1 VGDRTRGDSYSAGIK
16 TNSWEEAMQSIR
28 ITLAGL
34 TAASVMLATGLVAG
48 NAAAEPS
55 ASTLKEGQSLA
66 FTRSKGNCLACH
78 MIEGGES
85 PGNIGPPLL
94 LMSSRFPDKAT
105 LRAQIENP
113 MVRNP
118 ETSMPAFGKYQ
129 VLSSDEMDS
138 LVEYIWSL

>member
-1 VGDRTRGDSYSAGIK
+1 MR
-16 TNSWEEAMQSIR
+16 SIR
-28 ITLAGL
+28 NTLTRFSAV
-34 TAASVMLATGLVAG
+34 SVMLVAG
-48 NAAAEPS
+48 LSGLAAGSAAAAPS
-55 ASTLKEGQSLA
+55 AETLKEGQSLA
-66 FTRSKGNCLACH
+66 FTRKKGNCLACH

-94 LMSSRFPDKAT
+94 QMKARFPDKAV

-118 ETSMPAFGKYQ
+118 ETAMPAFGKYQ

>member
-1 VGDRTRGDSYSAGIK
+1 MLSIRKTLTSYSAV
-16 TNSWEEAMQSIR
+16 
-28 ITLAGL
+28 
-34 TAASVMLATGLVAG
+34 SVMLVAG
-48 NAAAEPS
+48 LSGMAAGAASAAPS
-55 ASTLKEGQSLA
+55 ASTLEEGQSLA
-66 FTRSKGNCLACH
+66 FTRKKGNCLACH
-78 MIEGGES
+78 MIEGGEA

-94 LMSSRFPDKAT
+94 QMKLRFPDKAV

-129 VLSSDEMDS
+129 LLSSDEMDS

>member
-1 VGDRTRGDSYSAGIK
+1 MR
-16 TNSWEEAMQSIR
+16 SIR
-28 ITLAGL
+28 NTLTSSIAVS
-34 TAASVMLATGLVAG
+34 AMLVAG
-48 NAAAEPS
+48 LSGLAAGTAAAEPS

-85 PGNIGPPLL
+85 PGNIGPPLIV
-94 LMSSRFPDKAT
+94 MKARFPDKAV
-105 LRAQIENP
+105 LRAQIEDP

-138 LVEYIWSL
+138 LVEYIWTL